1 MFAEGELVSYK
12 HIKGFIAFVCEHS
25 VSILVSR
32 GKHKS
37 QDVKVVVYRSDFKDI
52 FSLNSK

>member
-1 MFAEGELVSYK
+1 MFTEGELVSYK
-12 HIKGFIAFVCEHS
+12 HIKGSIAFVCEHS